1 MKKSILFMKRA
12 AVGLAVAA
20 ATSPAFA
27 AIPTE
32 VETKMTEAAVDGAA
46 MATFGLLVIVA
57 IAAVKYLRGAK

>member
-12 AVGLAVAA
+12 AAGLAVAA

-32 VETKMTEAAVDGAA
+32 VETKMTEAAVDGAG